1 MLGGYDLLTLC
12 LHEAF
17 EALLGSACDDGF
29 FSANFYFA
37 IGRAFG
43 FAHIFDLCEMHFDGF

>member
-17 EALLGSACDDGF
+17 EALLGSARDDGF
-29 FSANFYFA
+29 LATDFDFA
-37 IGRAFG
+37 IGCAFG
-43 FAHIFDLCEMHFDGF
+43 FAHIFDLCEMHFGSF